1 MIVQVNGKVR
11 GKIEVESD
19 TSKEEMEKLAFSLEN
34 VKNYT
39 DNKEVVKVV
48 TIPKKLV
55 NIVVK

>member
-11 GKIEVESD
+11 GKIEVQAD
-19 TSKEEMEKLAFSLEN
+19 ASKEDMERLAFEIEN
-34 VKNYT
+34 VKVHT
-39 DNKEVVKVV
+39 DGKEIVKVV